1 MAQCTE
7 TIIILCVYDR
17 QYQQKKRVDSLLW
30 KIDKADIDVLF
41 LDQPM
46 PNFEDEDSEQVEATQ
61 VSLAQI

>member
-1 MAQCTE
+1 
-7 TIIILCVYDR
+7 
-17 QYQQKKRVDSLLW
+17 LLW

-61 VSLAQI
+61 VSLAQA